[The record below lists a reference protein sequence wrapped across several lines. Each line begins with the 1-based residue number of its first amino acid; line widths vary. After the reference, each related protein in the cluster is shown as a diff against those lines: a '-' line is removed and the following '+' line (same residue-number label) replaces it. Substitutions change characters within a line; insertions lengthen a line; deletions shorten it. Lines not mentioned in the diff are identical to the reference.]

1 LRLFFW
7 EESGKQGMT
16 KIITGIFE
24 IINERGFH
32 ARPASLFVQQA
43 CSFDSKIT
51 VKNET
56 TGDNADGKSLM
67 SLLMLAAARG
77 TKLKIIAEGS
87 DAETALHSLGDMIAK
102 GFDEE

>member
-1 LRLFFW
+1 M
-7 EESGKQGMT
+7 S
-16 KIITGIFE
+16 KIITGVFE

-51 VKNET
+51 VKNEA
-56 TGDNADGKSLM
+56 TGDHADGKSLM

-77 TKLKIIAEGS
+77 TKLKIIIEGT
-87 DAETALHSLGDMIAK
+87 DAEQALQALGEMIAK